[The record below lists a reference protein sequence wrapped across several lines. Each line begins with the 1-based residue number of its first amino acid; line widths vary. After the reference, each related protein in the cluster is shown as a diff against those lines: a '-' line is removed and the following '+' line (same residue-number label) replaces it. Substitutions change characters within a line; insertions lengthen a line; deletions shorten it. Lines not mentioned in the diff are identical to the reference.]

1 MSTEKQN
8 VVTALK
14 NYLSG
19 AAFKRLEADNPT
31 VASQLKTLGA
41 DGLKIGECPK
51 VFEAHFE
58 GNVTGKGH
66 KYAGDTQYER
76 TFCDDFNT
84 GYFLFVTDEGLTDTE
99 LCAEALKLLGYQY
112 TQAFTTDRKAEL
124 VQNEINVIVKSE
136 LRKLDFWFDSARLN
150 SWQLVPDTQVT
161 ELPFYPVYAGL
172 RDEEGNNFQTAI
184 GYILQSEQQTIV
196 IDIDTRIC
204 GQPIYQRT
212 SISAR
217 AAAEKAAKKRKNSII
232 AAAVIGTLVLLGT
245 VLGYLI
251 QVFLGT

>member
-14 NYLSG
+14 NYLGG
-19 AAFKRLEADNPT
+19 AAFKRLETDNPT

-66 KYAGDTQYER
+66 KYAGDTRYER

-136 LRKLDFWFDSARLN
+136 LRKLDF
-150 SWQLVPDTQVT
+150 
-161 ELPFYPVYAGL
+161 
-172 RDEEGNNFQTAI
+172 
-184 GYILQSEQQTIV
+184 
-196 IDIDTRIC
+196 
-204 GQPIYQRT
+204 
-212 SISAR
+212 
-217 AAAEKAAKKRKNSII
+217 
-232 AAAVIGTLVLLGT
+232 
-245 VLGYLI
+245 
-251 QVFLGT
+251 